1 MTCTRGFSRSAHPCT
16 RVDAQR
22 AGQGGAGWV
31 EADAGAAPSGCHAHT
46 VPCMHAVPSCLAP
59 PLGSTTTRQRHPSRL
74 LLPALWDV
82 NGPGRLLMLGAPPA
96 AAMRLL
102 PVLLLSLRLAS
113 VMPPL
118 VLLLLLGL
126 LLHRQ
131 HMIQKQRD
139 V

>member
-1 MTCTRGFSRSAHPCT
+1 
-16 RVDAQR
+16 
-22 AGQGGAGWV
+22 
-31 EADAGAAPSGCHAHT
+31 
-46 VPCMHAVPSCLAP
+46 
-59 PLGSTTTRQRHPSRL
+59 
-74 LLPALWDV
+74 
-82 NGPGRLLMLGAPPA
+82 MLGAPPA